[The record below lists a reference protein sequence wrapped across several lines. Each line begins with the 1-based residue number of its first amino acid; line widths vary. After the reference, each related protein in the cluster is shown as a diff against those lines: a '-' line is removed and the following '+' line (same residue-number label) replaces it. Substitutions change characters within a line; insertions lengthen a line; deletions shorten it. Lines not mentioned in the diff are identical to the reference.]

1 MESFSCF
8 GRLGTPVRPV
18 AVPSRME
25 ARSSALTFSYK
36 LVVFSAKGVSHFCND
51 QDDLPVIVPS
61 LMPSN

>member
-18 AVPSRME
+18 AVPSRIDV
-25 ARSSALTFSYK
+25 RRSALTFSYK
-36 LVVFSAKGVSHFCND
+36 LVVFSTKGVSHFCND